1 MDYPK
6 RIFTVHFYDL
16 LTEIRRHTISICS
29 AIIFW
34 TSFFGVLIT
43 VYRIG
48 FDISVSVKVFVD
60 GIFNFLIPA
69 IFFLFLIRF
78 VFSFSLKKG
87 SNVLFSETTIIL
99 ILFTLNSTKVFFP
112 TWVDNNLA
120 WIIFLRNPIFSY
132 VATVLVFVI
141 EFSRSSISML
151 RPTLKPAIIIV
162 GSFILLI
169 LLGTALL
176 LLPNATTN
184 GISIIDAFFTS
195 TSAVCVTGLIV
206 VDTATAFT
214 GLGKGIIL
222 FLIQVGGLGIMT
234 FTFFFGF
241 FFRGNTSFQSQLF
254 LKDALNESNL
264 SQVFKTL
271 LKIVLFTLAIE
282 AIGAYL
288 LYIQVD
294 GNLSHRIKIAVFHS
308 ISAFCNAGFSTFSD
322 GLLDSSIQSNYG
334 FHSVT
339 AILLIIGGLGF
350 PVAFSYY
357 LLLKHFI
364 RSKIRQFL
372 YPKLGYQH
380 KPHVINAGIRLIIFT
395 TIWLISIGTL
405 LFLITEWNNSL
416 VSLPWYGKL
425 SHAFFASVTP
435 RTAGFNTVDYSLLS
449 NPSII
454 ITMLL
459 MWIGASPGSTG
470 GGIKT
475 STFSVA
481 MLSAISIARGKESV
495 EYSGTEFSTDSIRRA
510 FAVITLS
517 VLIITI
523 SILFTSTFNPELDFR
538 SISFECISAYSTV
551 GLSLGITSSL
561 SVGSKIVIILTMFIG
576 RVGALTILIGI
587 LRKVVVKSYKYPKQ
601 DVLIN

>member
-1 MDYPK
+1 M
-6 RIFTVHFYDL
+6 
-16 LTEIRRHTISICS
+16 
-29 AIIFW
+29 
-34 TSFFGVLIT
+34 GVLISI
-43 VYRIG
+43 YRYG
-48 FDISVSVKVFVD
+48 FDISNHVKYLADGVFN
-60 GIFNFLIPA
+60 IIIPSFFFLMFARFLISFNFRSGFNIVVSEIAIILFLFALSSIKTFFPSWVENNIPWL
-69 IFFLFLIRF
+69 FFLKNPA
-78 VFSFSLKKG
+78 FSH
-87 SNVLFSETTIIL
+87 
-99 ILFTLNSTKVFFP
+99 
-112 TWVDNNLA
+112 LA
-120 WIIFLRNPIFSY
+120 T
-132 VATVLVFVI
+132 ALVFII

-162 GSFILLI
+162 GSFIFLI
-169 LLGTALL
+169 LIGTALL

-214 GLGKGIIL
+214 SLGKGIIL
-222 FLIQVGGLGIMT
+222 FLIQLGGLGIMT

-254 LKDALNESNL
+254 LKDALNESNMG
-264 SQVFKTL
+264 QVFKTL
-271 LKIVLFTLAIE
+271 LKIVLFTLVIE
-282 AIGAYL
+282 IIGAYL
-288 LYIQVD
+288 LYIQID
-294 GNLSHRIKIAVFHS
+294 GELLFRVKTAVFHS

-322 GLLDSSIQSNYG
+322 GLIDASIQTNYG
-334 FHSVT
+334 FHT
-339 AILLIIGGLGF
+339 IIAILLILGGIGF

-364 RSKIRQFL
+364 RNKIRQFL

-380 KPHVINAGIRLIIFT
+380 KPHVINAGIRLIVFT
-395 TIWLISIGTL
+395 TLWLISIGTL

-416 VSLPWYGKL
+416 ASLPWYGKL
-425 SHAFFASVTP
+425 SNAFFASVTP
-435 RTAGFNTVDYSLLS
+435 RTAGFNTIDYSLLR
-449 NPSII
+449 NPSVI

-475 STFSVA
+475 STFTVA
-481 MLSAISIARGKESV
+481 ILSTFSIARGKEGV

-517 VLIITI
+517 VLIITA
-523 SILFTSTFNPELDFR
+523 SVLFTSTFNPELNFKA
-538 SISFECISAYSTV
+538 ICFECISAYSTV

-561 SVGSKIVIILTMFIG
+561 SVGSKVVIILTMFIG

-587 LRKVVVKSYKYPKQ
+587 LRRVVVKSYKYPKQ